1 MTTTRRRRRFG
12 ALQAALFLVPIIVA
26 VDDHEVPWVPRH
38 AVLRRHL
45 QGPPAFVVGALGNAG
60 MPVPDKKDD
69 SANDFNTMQKFAEA
83 LASRALALF
92 REQQDDDDDDSKALL
107 FDDKKKKKKE
117 NTFLQQQQQQ
127 QQQQHKNVNETLQ
140 WTGELRRSR
149 DGGAHARFQQYFDD
163 LPVQGGNLVVHTD
176 GVGNMVAVNGEY
188 VDCRQ
193 VLSSTTTKLVP
204 DDALSVALVSA
215 GIPPDDILSQTAP
228 TLALVVS
235 DDLSCCLA
243 YQSVV
248 AYWGED
254 EENGGQVS
262 KEDIVYANAFHGG
275 LCARDPLVFG
285 SFASPPSSLRMQQKP
300 IPNTKVSSSWFRATP
315 FLRRSMVANVTQTN
329 AENDSPAPEAKIS
342 TFYCSPSTDD
352 TSTSPQTGDCEL
364 MSISSSPISTG
375 NVPLDSAHN
384 FALATFNY
392 FLFFHGLNSLDG
404 QGYELISYVLS
415 DEFQLA
421 NGTCLMQPKHNES
434 ILMLRN

>member
-1 MTTTRRRRRFG
+1 MTTRRRRRRFG
-12 ALQAALFLVPIIVA
+12 ALQAALFLAPTIVA
-26 VDDHEVPWVPRH
+26 VDDHDVPWVPRH

-45 QGPPAFVVGALGNAG
+45 QGPPAFVVGALGNVG
-60 MPVPDKKDD
+60 MPVPDNKDD
-69 SANDFNTMQKFAEA
+69 SANDEDDNKAMQQFTEA
-83 LASRALALF
+83 LASRALDFF
-92 REQQDDDDDDSKALL
+92 RGQDDDDKAFL
-107 FDDKKKKKKE
+107 FDDKKKKKE
-117 NTFLQQQQQQ
+117 NTFMQ
-127 QQQQHKNVNETLQ
+127 QQQQHKCVHETLQ
-140 WTGELRRSR
+140 WTGEFRRSR

-193 VLSSTTTKLVP
+193 VLSCTTTKLLP

-215 GIPPDDILSQTAP
+215 GIPADDIFSQTAP

-235 DDLSCCLA
+235 NDLSCCLA
-243 YQSVV
+243 YQSNV

-254 EENGGQVS
+254 EENGGHVS
-262 KEDIVYANAFHGG
+262 KEDILYANAFHGG

-285 SFASPPSSLRMQQKP
+285 SFASPPLSLRMQQKR
-300 IPNTKVSSSWFRATP
+300 IPNTNVSSSWFHATP
-315 FLRRSMVANVTQTN
+315 FLRRSLVANVTQTN
-329 AENDSPAPEAKIS
+329 AENDSPEPEAKIS
-342 TFYCSPSTDD
+342 SYYCSPLTDD
-352 TSTSPQTGDCEL
+352 TSTPPQTGDCEL
-364 MSISSSPISTG
+364 VSISSSPISTG

-421 NGTCLMQPKHNES
+421 NGTCAKQPKQ
-434 ILMLRN
+434 